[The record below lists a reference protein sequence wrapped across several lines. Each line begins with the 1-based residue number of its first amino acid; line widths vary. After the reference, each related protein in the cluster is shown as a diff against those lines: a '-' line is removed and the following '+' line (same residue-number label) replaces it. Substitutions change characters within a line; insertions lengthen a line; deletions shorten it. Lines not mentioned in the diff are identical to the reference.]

1 MEKITALEILQ
12 MQAEGKKMLCID
24 LREGYR
30 HAQLDAGGLRVS
42 YKDLAQHRD
51 YLLAHADATFVL
63 CCVTPRQSGR
73 TQHAETILRGLGLQD
88 IRELANGIVA
98 GWAMLW
104 GQSIPNKTKLPLP

>member
-1 MEKITALEILQ
+1 MEKITALEVLQ
-12 MQAEGKKMLCID
+12 MQAEDKKMLCID

-30 HAQLDAGGLRVS
+30 HAQLDAGGLRVP

-51 YLLAHADATFVL
+51 YLLSHADAVFVL

-73 TQHAETILRGLGLQD
+73 TLRAEAILRGLGILD
-88 IRELANGIVA
+88 VRELANGIVA
-98 GWAMLW
+98 GWTMLW